1 MQGADQIQAAPGQKV
16 KMLSSSWA
24 AKCSTKYE
32 VYLMMQTETKAY
44 LPRNEHITICKSP
57 KLSLIS
63 LLNFLKDLIS
73 GKKKYIK

>member
-63 LLNFLKDLIS
+63 LLDFLKDLIS